1 MKPLATATAI
11 VTAVAGLAFAG
22 PALGQGSLGDPTGGM
37 GIGTT
42 EGPTGSGGAST
53 IVRPEYG
60 AGTRG
65 GIGGNAGDIPDT
77 GGVSGTRQGRDIGG
91 GQYGRGAVGGM
102 GGNAGDIPDSG
113 AGGGGERATGNE
125 GLIIDRDRDAYP
137 GGAVGPAAAQP
148 IQEFQWGWLG
158 LFGLLG
164 FFGLRRRDE
173 AEEEVLTHRERRAA

>member
-11 VTAVAGLAFAG
+11 VTAAAGLALGG
-22 PALGQGSLGDPTGGM
+22 PVQAQGDPTGGM

-42 EGPTGSGGAST
+42 EGPTGGGGST
-53 IVRPEYG
+53 TVRPEYG

-91 GQYGRGAVGGM
+91 DRYGRGAIGGM
-102 GGNAGDIPDSG
+102 GGNAGDIPDAG
-113 AGGGGERATGNE
+113 AGNAGRTSGNE
-125 GLIIDRDRDAYP
+125 GIIVDRDRDAVP

-164 FFGLRRRDE
+164 FLGLRRREDTEE
-173 AEEEVLTHRERRAA
+173 ATGAHRDRRAA